1 MFISHKYRL
10 IFIHIQKTGG
20 NSISKLFH
28 ELDPE
33 LIQELPLANTTKRL
47 KHCFISDI
55 DAILSPE
62 LFAEYTKFSI
72 VRNPYERLFSWYSMF
87 KYQKTDF
94 GIAAGAMPNADILGD
109 KVMVEAEAYLDSFE
123 SFLTMP
129 NQGLL
134 ERFYYNQLDYL
145 LINDVVAVDKVLRFE
160 TLSHDFNELAEQ
172 LKLSATLPHV
182 NKSRVKQDYRE
193 VYSEKSK
200 NIVAQ
205 RFQRDVDY
213 FSYSF

>member
-20 NSISKLFH
+20 NSISNLFND
-28 ELDPE
+28 LDDE
-33 LIQELPLANTTKRL
+33 LIQELPITNSTKRL

-55 DAILSPE
+55 QAIVSPE
-62 LFAEYTKFSI
+62 IFAEYTKFSI

-94 GIAAGAMPNADILGD
+94 GITPGKMPNADVLGD
-109 KVMVEAEAYLDSFE
+109 AVLAEVEPYLDSFE
-123 SFLTMP
+123 NFLSMP

-145 LINDVVAVDKVLRFE
+145 LINQVVAVDKVLRFE
-160 TLSHDFNELAEQ
+160 NLSHDFNELAEQ
-172 LKLSATLPHV
+172 LNISAVLPHV
-182 NKSRVKQDYRE
+182 NQSKVKRDYRE
-193 VYSEKSK
+193 VYSEKSQY
-200 NIVAQ
+200 IVAQ

>member
-1 MFISHKYRL
+1 MFISHKYRV

-20 NSISKLFH
+20 NSISNLFH
-28 ELDPE
+28 ELDSE

-55 DAILSPE
+55 QTILSPE
-62 LFAEYTKFSI
+62 LFADYTKFSI

-94 GIAAGAMPNADILGD
+94 GIAAGAMPKADVLGD
-109 KVMVEAEAYLDSFE
+109 AVLVEAEAYLNSFE
-123 SFLTMP
+123 SFLAMP
-129 NQGLL
+129 NNGLL

-145 LINDVVAVDKVLRFE
+145 LIQDKLAVDKVLRFE
-160 TLSHDFNELAEQ
+160 NLSHDFNELAEQ
-172 LKLSATLPHV
+172 LTISATLPHV
-182 NKSRVKQDYRE
+182 NQSKVKQDYRE

-200 NIVAQ
+200 DIVAQ
-205 RFQRDVDY
+205 RFQRDLNY
-213 FSYSF
+213 FSYYF